1 MNKLLL
7 TSISLLSCFGLL
19 AQDVEYLDL
28 NSVIQKA
35 KKESPSYYRAQNQ
48 AENLYWNYKQFKANY
63 LPQLSLSGTVP
74 NYSNAIDRVPQN
86 DGTFQFLSSEQLFL
100 NSRLNLEQN
109 VALTGGTFSLSS
121 TLSRQQI
128 IRPNESTS
136 FFAAP
141 FNINYSQPMILYNGL
156 KWERKIQPLLYKESQ
171 RSYVEDIERISSET
185 TELYFNALTSKID
198 VQIAE
203 LNVNNNDTLFKI
215 SKGRYN
221 LGKIAQND
229 LLQIELNLL
238 NAQNSLS
245 NSQLN
250 YEINTQALKRFLGI
264 DVRKEIDLSIPK
276 NVEFFEVDLGQA
288 MEQAKQNRQA
298 VLEFR
303 RRRLEADQAVAQAR
317 GQSGYQ
323 LNMNANFGLS
333 QQGSALDQTYNSDPS
348 QQNLVTVGV
357 SIPLVDWGRAKSRV
371 RRAKANR
378 DLIEVNVKQDEI
390 NFEQEIYLQV
400 TRFNMQKNQ
409 LRIAAKADTVAQ
421 KRYNVA
427 KQRYLTGKITITDL
441 NLAQSE
447 KDNARKSYLNSLRT
461 YWISYYTLR
470 RLTLYDFKKQEP
482 ITYEFEF

>member
-1 MNKLLL
+1 MNKIYL
-7 TSISLLSCFGLL
+7 SLLSLCLCFSLT
-19 AQDVEYLDL
+19 AQDVQYLDL
-28 NSVIQKA
+28 KSVIQTA

-48 AENLYWNYKQFKANY
+48 AENLYWNYKQYKADY

-74 NYSNAIDRVPQN
+74 NYSNSINRVSQN

-100 NSRLNLEQN
+100 NSRLNIDQN
-109 VALTGGTFSLSS
+109 VPLTGGTFSLSS

-128 IRPNESTS
+128 INPSQSTS
-136 FFAAP
+136 FFSTP
-141 FNINYSQPMILYNGL
+141 FNINYSQPMILYNSQ
-156 KWERKIQPLLYKESQ
+156 KWERKIQPILYKESQ
-171 RSYVEDIERISSET
+171 RSYVEDIERISAET
-185 TELYFNALTSKID
+185 TDLYFNALTSKID

-250 YEINTQALKRFLGI
+250 YEINTQALKRYLGI
-264 DVRKEIDLSIPK
+264 DVKKEIDLSIPK
-276 NVEFFEVDLGQA
+276 EVEFFEVSLAQA
-288 MEQAKQNRQA
+288 MEQAKQNRQS

-323 LNMNANFGLS
+323 LNMNANFGSS
-333 QQGSALDQTYNSDPS
+333 QQGANLDEAYGSTPN

-409 LRIAAKADTVAQ
+409 LWIAAKADTVAQ
-421 KRYNVA
+421 KRYSVA

-441 NLAQSE
+441 NLGQSE

-470 RLTLYDFKKQEP
+470 RLTLYDFKNQKP
-482 ITYEFEF
+482 ITYSFDF